1 MIVLPPPSRHGC
13 ASGMG
18 FTIVGG
24 FRLRWTRVF
33 AVAWRRHPPV
43 GVTGDVHDTEYPEK
57 SAMAAKSPFRSGNWD
72 RALGSYLAV
81 TQNSDKVCL
90 SCECPSGVSVS
101 QYGYCRGARYP
112 QHTPQP
118 ARTGAGGGP
127 GAAARTKTTIPRRG
141 YGKSA
146 LWCSSNIHCVFYGT
160 TATGKK
166 CTVSRVRLVVT
177 RRRSI
182 GRPHRPVKFLP
193 DFYPGYPTSKSP
205 YSKPYSTCKSTWNHQ
220 SRSRQSNQRRL
231 SQSVS
236 QVGP

>member
-43 GVTGDVHDTEYPEK
+43 DVTGDVHDTEYPEK

-127 GAAARTKTTIPRRG
+127 GAAAARTIDH
-141 YGKSA
+141 SA
-146 LWCSSNIHCVFYGT
+146 VKVRYNGVRATLNIHCVFYGT

-205 YSKPYSTCKSTWNHQ
+205 YSTCKSTWNHQ